1 MGKDRIEEL
10 SVNRRTW
17 VKTTKE
23 NNFHDGI
30 FNLLTEL
37 YPDNA
42 HFLYE
47 LLQNAEDTGAT
58 EVKFSLNNNELIYS
72 HNGRDFSIAD
82 IHGITSIGQGTKAN
96 DINKIGKFGVG
107 FKAVF
112 AYTSTPQIHSGDFNF
127 QIEELVIPTS
137 IEPISTDSP
146 TVMCF
151 PFNSNVKDRQQS
163 YNEIKR
169 GLSEFNATTILFLSS
184 IKKVEFYVEGKS
196 SSIRREED
204 GPYNVKIIQSL
215 ENREVSQ
222 WLRFKKP
229 LGESNNL
236 FTSIAFK
243 TAKQGTQ
250 SADKIVPVNGKVSIF
265 FPAEKE
271 TSNLKFHIHAP
282 FASTVA
288 RDSIKDLPENEK
300 LLEEIAELFTECLY
314 YFKENGF
321 IQSSLFEVLPIE
333 DDNLERFYQ
342 PLLIK
347 IKECFNQLALLP
359 TDEGGFSPAV
369 NCYRS
374 SKRLKE
380 LVSIRD
386 ARLFYTAIQGI
397 DEESDSNKSHERWLK
412 NPQQRN
418 SREDKFI
425 SSLSIRHLD
434 EEDFLELL
442 VDSLGTSW
450 TFSNT
455 IEKAKI
461 FRWLASKDVEWTK
474 VFYEF
479 LYTLLQKKS
488 RYYNPSSL
496 SRIIRLS
503 DGSIN
508 ENGEQCFFAEDP
520 NTTNKGLLFVE
531 KELYD
536 ANATLEEQDSY
547 KFLIQLGVKKVEDK
561 DENRL
566 LVKLL
571 SQSKRLKPDK
581 TLQRTNKLVNYYS
594 KTLDISVFEDA
605 EFIFNSKEDL
615 VSPNELYLDEPFLKS
630 GVGDH
635 MNEDYD
641 SLNTIY
647 LNLDQLDLFLE
658 LIQKLGVHTTLPI
671 YEQTVLYHPNFE
683 DLHEAGK
690 TSEWT
695 IDEDY
700 TIHDQQQ
707 LRSSNHY
714 YSFQVWRK
722 MCSLSEILLEKYRYA
737 KFRRIKTSKLNT
749 ELSSLFIEL
758 KESSWLPGKDGS
770 FYKPSEITLED
781 LDFSTEEFIDNG
793 FIEAIDFGLSAR
805 KLIEEEKVQND
816 VFKSLGF
823 SQEEVEAFE
832 EFRKLGN
839 PSKKEVREFN
849 SWRQQRY
856 IESNKVQKPQ
866 LKSRLE
872 SNSRSIE
879 ESGDVIMPDLVT
891 DTASYA
897 DLDNLV
903 LEQSLVN
910 QEINIESKIVS
921 RRKRPGGAETRQFL
935 MSQYKGFCQICGF
948 TFSKKDASNYFELYD
963 WLANVG
969 RKANENIIHPGSSLC
984 LCSNCHSSVKHG
996 DFEFS
1001 LITDLNTLELAELT
1015 FDEFSDLVQLKAN
1028 KAELPNVYSFIEI
1041 DMYKLPIR
1049 LLNQTA
1055 NIFYSEEHFIK
1066 FFNFL
1071 KIGD

>member
-1 MGKDRIEEL
+1 MSKENIGKL
-10 SVNRRTW
+10 SESRKAW
-17 VKTTKE
+17 VKATKE

-58 EVKFSLNNNELIYS
+58 EVKFTLNNNELIYS

-127 QIEELVIPTS
+127 QIEELVIPSS
-137 IEPISTDSP
+137 IEPISTDSS
-146 TVMCF
+146 TVMRF
-151 PFNSNVKDRQQS
+151 PFNSNVKDRRQS
-163 YNEIKR
+163 YDEIKR

-196 SSIRREED
+196 SSIKREED
-204 GPYNVKIIQSL
+204 GPHNVKIIQSL

-243 TAKQGTQ
+243 TAKQGTEG
-250 SADKIVPVNGKVSIF
+250 ANKIVPVNGKVSIF

-271 TSNLKFHIHAP
+271 SSNLKFHIHAP

-300 LLEEIAELFTECLY
+300 LLEEIAGLFKECLN

-333 DDNLERFYQ
+333 DDNLERFYL

-455 IEKAKI
+455 IEEAKI

-474 VFYEF
+474 AFYEF
-479 LYTLLQKKS
+479 LYTLIQKKS
-488 RYYNPSSL
+488 RYHNPRSL

-508 ENGEQCFFAEDP
+508 ENGEQCFFAEGP
-520 NTTNKGLLFVE
+520 NTTNKGLLFVD

-536 ANATLEEQDSY
+536 VNTTLQEQDSY

-594 KTLDISVFEDA
+594 KTHDISVFEDA
-605 EFIFNSKEDL
+605 EFIFNSEEDL

-630 GVGDH
+630 GVGVH

-647 LNLDQLDLFLE
+647 LNLDQLDVFFE

-671 YEQTVLYHPNFE
+671 YKQTVLHHPDFE
-683 DLHEAGK
+683 ELYEAGK
-690 TSEWT
+690 TSDHT

-700 TIHDQQQ
+700 TILNQQQ
-707 LRSSNHY
+707 LWSSNY
-714 YSFQVWRK
+714 SYSFQVWRK

-758 KESSWLPGKDGS
+758 KESPWLPGKDGS

-781 LDFSTEEFIDNG
+781 LDFSTEESIDNG
-793 FIEAIDFGLSAR
+793 FIEAIDFGASIR
-805 KLIEEEKVQND
+805 MSKDEEEVQND
-816 VFKSLGF
+816 ALKSLGVSKEDIDWLKEIKKHGLSKVEF
-823 SQEEVEAFE
+823 QELINLKHQRDIKKKRVE
-832 EFRKLGN
+832 
-839 PSKKEVREFN
+839 
-849 SWRQQRY
+849 
-856 IESNKVQKPQ
+856 KPNLMGQ
-866 LKSRLE
+866 LE
-872 SNSRSIE
+872 STSRSIE

-897 DLDNLV
+897 DLDNLA
-903 LEQSLVN
+903 LEQSVVN
-910 QEINIESKIVS
+910 QEINYESKIVS
-921 RRKRPGGAETRQFL
+921 RRKRPGGSETRQFL

-1028 KAELPNVYSFIEI
+1028 KAEIPDVYSFIEI

>member
-1 MGKDRIEEL
+1 MSKDSIEEL
-10 SVNRRTW
+10 SVNRKTW

-72 HNGRDFSIAD
+72 HNGRDFSLAD
-82 IHGITSIGQGTKAN
+82 IRGITSIGQGTKAN

-112 AYTSTPQIHSGDFNF
+112 AYTATPQIHSGDFNF

-137 IEPISTDSP
+137 IEPINGDAP
-146 TVMCF
+146 TVMRF

-163 YNEIKR
+163 YDEIKR

-184 IKKVEFYVEGKS
+184 IEKVEFYVEGKS

-204 GPYNVKIIQSL
+204 GPHKVKIIQSL
-215 ENREVSQ
+215 EGQEVSQ

-271 TSNLKFHIHAP
+271 SSNLKFHIHAP

-300 LLEEIAELFTECLY
+300 LLEELAELFTECLY

-333 DDNLERFYQ
+333 DDNLERLYQ

-359 TDEGGFSPAV
+359 TDQGGFSPAV

-380 LVSIRD
+380 LVSIKD

-397 DEESDSNKSHERWLK
+397 DEENDSNKSHERWLK

-425 SSLSIRHLD
+425 SSLSIRYLD
-434 EEDFLELL
+434 EEDFFELL

-455 IEKAKI
+455 IEEAKI

-474 VFYEF
+474 AFYEF
-479 LYTLLQKKS
+479 LYTLIQKKS
-488 RYYNPSSL
+488 RYHNPSSL

-508 ENGEQCFFAEDP
+508 ENGEQCFFAQGP
-520 NTTNKGLLFVE
+520 NTTNKGLLFVD

-536 ANATLEEQDSY
+536 ANTTLQEQDSY
-547 KFLIQLGVKKVEDK
+547 NFLIQLGVRKVEDK

-571 SQSKRLKPDK
+571 SESKRLKPDK

-594 KTLDISVFEDA
+594 KTRDISVFEDA
-605 EFIFNSKEDL
+605 DFIFNSKEDL
-615 VSPNELYLDEPFLKS
+615 VSPNEIYLDEPFFKS

-635 MNEDYD
+635 MNEVYD

-647 LNLDQLDLFLE
+647 LNLDQLDAFLE

-671 YEQTVLYHPNFE
+671 CEQTVLYHPNFE
-683 DLHEAGK
+683 ELHEAGK

-700 TIHDQQQ
+700 TIHDQQK
-707 LRSSNHY
+707 LRSSNHS
-714 YSFQVWRK
+714 YSFQVWKK
-722 MCSLSEILLEKYRYA
+722 MSSLSEILLEKYRYA

-758 KESSWLPGKDGS
+758 KESSWLPGKDGR
-770 FYKPSEITLED
+770 FYKPSEITLKD
-781 LDFSTEEFIDNG
+781 LDFSTEESIDNG
-793 FIEAIDFGLSAR
+793 FTEAIEFGVSIR
-805 KLIEEEKVQND
+805 MSKDEEEVQND
-816 VFKSLGF
+816 ALKSLGVSKEDIDWLKEIKKHGLSKVEF
-823 SQEEVEAFE
+823 QELIDLKHQRDIKKKRVE
-832 EFRKLGN
+832 RPNLIG
-839 PSKKEVREFN
+839 
-849 SWRQQRY
+849 Q
-856 IESNKVQKPQ
+856 
-866 LKSRLE
+866 LE
-872 SNSRSIE
+872 STSRSIE
-879 ESGDVIMPDLVT
+879 ASDDVIMPDLVT

-897 DLDNLV
+897 DQDNLV
-903 LEQSLVN
+903 LDESLVN
-910 QEINIESKIVS
+910 QEIESESKIVS

-935 MSQYKGFCQICGF
+935 MSQYKGYCQICGF

-969 RKANENIIHPGSSLC
+969 RKANDNMILPGSSLC

-1001 LITDLNTLELAELT
+1001 LITDLKALELAELT
-1015 FDEFSDLVQLKAN
+1015 FDEFSDLVQIKAN
-1028 KAELPNVYSFIEI
+1028 KAELPNVYSFVEI

-1071 KIGD
+1071 KIGN